1 MTTRDLFGAEIVSVD
16 VRLATEEDKTLPAYD
31 NTTLTAVNTCPTW
44 GIVRHVYKK
53 RMSSNSRAMALE
65 AGSASHDVFAAVRLH
80 QLIYTQE
87 RPDLAAV
94 HGARIFGQERWDNM
108 HSLLEASEDDSTR
121 RVNFCLEA
129 LHTSGYYDD
138 PQDRFRTI
146 ANIEES
152 CLAYIDRWDNKEPV
166 WIGSNPNLYGLG
178 IPAVG
183 IEIPFE
189 MVITYLLELGDKVG
203 NRWQKSYR
211 FIGRIDGI
219 HVRKI
224 HDAKST
230 HPLHLLHE
238 NKTGARLNE
247 AWTMQWAMSHQ
258 VTGYCLAA
266 SLFIGKPVNDGFVL
280 GMQIPLPKS
289 AYDYG
294 GIVREYFERPRWQTA
309 QWFEWFLHT
318 VQTIERFQGKDDIDS
333 APRFTHSCSRYFR
346 PCAMLPYCTS
356 ESEERIEM
364 IAEMVDDLWSPLND
378 V

>member
-1 MTTRDLFGAEIVSVD
+1 MTTHDLFGAEILDVS
-16 VRLATEEDKTLPAYD
+16 VRLATEEDRHLPAYD

-44 GIVRHVYKK
+44 GIVRHVLKK

-94 HGARIFGQERWDNM
+94 HGTRIFGEERWDTL
-108 HSLLEASEDDSTR
+108 HSLLQADEDDSTR

-152 CLAYIDRWDNKEPV
+152 CLAYIDRWDDKEPV
-166 WIGSNPNLYGLG
+166 WISGSCAPEL
-178 IPAVG
+178 AHEQDVG

-189 MVITYLLELGDKVG
+189 MVITYTLLREGVI
-203 NRWQKSYR
+203 QKFSYR

-219 HVRKI
+219 HLRKVWTK
-224 HDAKST
+224 DSA
-230 HPLHLLHE
+230 HPRHLLHE

-266 SLFIGKPVNDGFVL
+266 SLFIGQPINDGFVL

-294 GIVREYFERPRWQTA
+294 GIVREYFERPKWQTA

-318 VQTIERFQGKDDIDS
+318 VQNIERYEGDIDS

-346 PCAMLPYCTS
+346 PCSMLPYCTS

-364 IAEMVDDLWSPLND
+364 IAEMVDDLWSPLKD